1 MLAQSKRNGQ
11 QSSRAS
17 EKEKGEG
24 AVAVTVSTLSLL
36 GAESADRA
44 DVGPEYEVGRTAAPA
59 RGQDA
64 VAELAESIRLFL
76 GMVFC
81 HGTNRLQDLNTWNR
95 VYCKRRQP
103 GTHRTDNRLR
113 TQRC

>member
-1 MLAQSKRNGQ
+1 MGYCCVSLNRALAQSRTKTQ

-24 AVAVTVSTLSLL
+24 PVAVTVSTLSLL
-36 GAESADRA
+36 GAESGDRA

-64 VAELAESIRLFL
+64 VAELAESIRLFWSGIL
-76 GMVFC
+76 SRNEQ
-81 HGTNRLQDLNTWNR
+81 TPR
-95 VYCKRRQP
+95 
-103 GTHRTDNRLR
+103 
-113 TQRC
+113 